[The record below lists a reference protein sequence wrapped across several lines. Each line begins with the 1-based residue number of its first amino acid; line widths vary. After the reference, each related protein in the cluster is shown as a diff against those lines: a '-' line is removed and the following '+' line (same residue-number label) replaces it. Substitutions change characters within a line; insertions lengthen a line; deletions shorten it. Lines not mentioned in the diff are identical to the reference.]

1 MKRLLT
7 LIHQFSITQQRTNV
21 LGRTLLLLTSVDS
34 PAYSSKD
41 VRGLLLYMPVIKSE
55 VAQLI
60 IESTLGIR
68 NLKLEECHSA
78 APSIWPF
85 R

>member
-1 MKRLLT
+1 VKRLLT
-7 LIHQFSITQQRTNV
+7 FIHQFSITQQRTNV

-34 PAYSSKD
+34 PAYSKD
-41 VRGLLLYMPVIKSE
+41 VRGLLLYMPVIESE
-55 VAQLI
+55 AAQLI

-78 APSIWPF
+78 AP
-85 R
+85 